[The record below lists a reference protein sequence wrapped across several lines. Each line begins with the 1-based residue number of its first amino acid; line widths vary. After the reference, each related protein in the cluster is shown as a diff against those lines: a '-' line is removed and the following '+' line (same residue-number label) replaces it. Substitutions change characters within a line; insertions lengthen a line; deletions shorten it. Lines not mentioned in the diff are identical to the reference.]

1 MTFQRQIIPLALVLF
16 AGSLS
21 VAGCIKVG
29 PDFTKPEAAI
39 SSNWLET
46 TDERVKSEPANY
58 RAWWE
63 TFDDQ
68 SSEPRNRQGL
78 S

>member
-1 MTFQRQIIPLALVLF
+1 MISQRQIIPLALVLF
-16 AGSLS
+16 AGFLS
-21 VAGCIKVG
+21 VAGCIKIG
-29 PDFTKPEAAI
+29 PDFTKPQATV

-63 TFDDQ
+63 AFDDPE
-68 SSEPRNRQGL
+68 SEQGN
-78 S
+78 